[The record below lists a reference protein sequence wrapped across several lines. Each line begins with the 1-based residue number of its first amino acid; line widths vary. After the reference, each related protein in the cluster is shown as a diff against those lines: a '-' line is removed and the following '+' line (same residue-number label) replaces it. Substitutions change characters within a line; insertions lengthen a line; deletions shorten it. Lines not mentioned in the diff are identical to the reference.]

1 MANPYNVALQLDD
14 INMPIA
20 LSDSELD
27 SVFDAARPLQPP
39 RLDYVPSAR
48 PGNLKQNAIS
58 RRVVVERSETCP
70 PGEQV

>member
-48 PGNLKQNAIS
+48 PDNCSQK
-58 RRVVVERSETCP
+58 R
-70 PGEQV
+70 